1 MRSLWGSRG
10 PFSHVREW
18 PPLFALPARPQGIPS
33 HPLRCDNMN
42 PRRVHLIPRPKA
54 RVILHRHVGALAV
67 VRDHGVQDVCLFVH
81 ADPAAT
87 VARQRKPLRA
97 CDLRDAGCA
106 VRLLFQPVAHA
117 DRRQK
122 CLVPLDPDRGEV
134 RALRAVALRP
144 VGERGLLRAALAR
157 ARHLTLAALAGDR
170 RNDRHA
176 VGRKGEAADLLAA
189 RKICLLYTSDAAD
202 E

>member
-1 MRSLWGSRG
+1 M
-10 PFSHVREW
+10 
-18 PPLFALPARPQGIPS
+18 
-33 HPLRCDNMN
+33 
-42 PRRVHLIPRPKA
+42 
-54 RVILHRHVGALAV
+54 
-67 VRDHGVQDVCLFVH
+67 
-81 ADPAAT
+81 
-87 VARQRKPLRA
+87 RA

-157 ARHLTLAALAGDR
+157 DRHLMLAALAGDR

-189 RKICLLYTSDAAD
+189 REFERGELQSR
-202 E
+202 